1 MLLLMST
8 SAPPGANVV
17 DWHHKGDRVSL
28 SLRWLRM
35 ECPCSLCRV
44 EQTSERRWIPARAD
58 EFVATSIDQNEGSIK
73 IAWESGHLTQYSPE
87 QIRASLGIENRA
99 RLDTQLWGGGGEPAR
114 FGHDAVCAGGSD
126 RMAFLA
132 ALRNEGVAILTGTPS
147 IPAQVEITMA
157 ALGLPL
163 RETFSER
170 VHDVLVDPAGYNI
183 AHTAEGLPPHS
194 DYPSYSHPP
203 SGQVLHM
210 LVNECEGGDSLV
222 VDGWQA
228 ASALRETSPRYFE
241 LLASVPV
248 GFRQYSSDRESFA
261 RQPLIRLDTF
271 GVINGFRYSN
281 QLMQPIG
288 PDDPVFEEW
297 LDAYLALTEYLTN
310 PANQRRFR
318 LGGGDAMFVHGH
330 RVLHGRSE
338 FVPNGARHLQDC
350 YFDFDDVLAVAD
362 RLSGL
367 AQAKPVAAAS

>member
-8 SAPPGANVV
+8 SAPLGANVV
-17 DWHHKGDRVSL
+17 DWHHNGDRVSI

-35 ECPCSLCRV
+35 ECPCFLCRV

-58 EFVATSIDQNEGSIK
+58 EFVAASIDQEDGAIQ
-73 IAWESGHLTQYSPE
+73 IAWESGHLTQYSPQ
-87 QIRASLGIENRA
+87 QIRASLGTEYRA
-99 RLDTQLWGGGGEPAR
+99 RLDTQLWGGGGEPVR
-114 FGHDAVCAGGSD
+114 FDHDAVCVGGPD
-126 RMAFLA
+126 RMDFLFT
-132 ALRNEGVAILTGTPS
+132 LQSEGVAILTGTPS
-147 IPAQVEITMA
+147 VPAQVEVTMA

-170 VHDVLVDPAGYNI
+170 VHDVLVDPVGYNI

-194 DYPSYSHPP
+194 DYPSYTHPP

-210 LVNECEGGDSLV
+210 LVNDCEGGDSLV

-228 ASALRETSPRYFE
+228 ASVLRETAPHLFE

-261 RQPLIRLDTF
+261 RQPLIRLDTA
-271 GVINGFRYSN
+271 GVISSFRYSN
-281 QLMQPIG
+281 QLMQPIA
-288 PDDPVFEEW
+288 PNDPKFEDW
-297 LDAYLALTEYLTN
+297 LDAYLALTDYLTDS
-310 PANQRRFR
+310 ANQRRFR
-318 LGGGDAMFVHGH
+318 LDGGDALFVHGH

-338 FVPNGARHLQDC
+338 FVPNAARHLQDC
-350 YFDFDDVLAVAD
+350 YFDFDDVLAAAD

-367 AQAKPVAAAS
+367 AWAKRVAAAS

>member
-8 SAPPGANVV
+8 SAPQGANVV
-17 DWHHKGDRVSL
+17 DWNHDGERLSL

-35 ECPCSLCRV
+35 ECPCFECRV
-44 EQTSERRWIPARAD
+44 EQTAERRWVPATTD
-58 EFVATSIDQNEGSIK
+58 EFVATSVNQQEGSIA
-73 IAWESGHLTQYSPE
+73 IVWESGHVTRYSPE

-114 FGHDAVCAGGSD
+114 FEHDAVCAGGPD
-126 RMAFLA
+126 RMEFLA
-132 ALRNEGVAILTGTPS
+132 KLRCEGVAILTGTPS
-147 IPAQVEITMA
+147 ISAQVEVTMA

-170 VHDVLVDPAGYNI
+170 VHDVLVNPSGYNI

-210 LVNECEGGDSLV
+210 LVNDCEGGNTLL
-222 VDGWQA
+222 VDGWRA
-228 ASALRETSPRYFE
+228 ASALRETARHHFD
-241 LLASVPV
+241 LLTSIPV

-271 GVINGFRYSN
+271 GAIIGFRYSN
-281 QLMQPIG
+281 QLMQPLA
-288 PDDPVFEEW
+288 PNDPNFEDW
-297 LDAYLALTEYLTN
+297 LDAYLALTGYLTN

-318 LGGGDAMFVHGH
+318 LNGGDALFVHGH

-338 FVPNGARHLQDC
+338 YVPNAARHLQDC
-350 YFDFDDVLAVAD
+350 YFDFDDVLATAD

-367 AQAKPVAAAS
+367 AWAKPVVAAS